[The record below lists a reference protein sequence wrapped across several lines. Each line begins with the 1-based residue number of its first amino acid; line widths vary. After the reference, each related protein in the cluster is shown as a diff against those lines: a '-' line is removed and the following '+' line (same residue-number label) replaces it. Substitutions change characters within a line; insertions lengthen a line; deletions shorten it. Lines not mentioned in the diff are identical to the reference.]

1 MPPLAFKSGRFC
13 LFKTQLIEMEKLFKW
28 ASSTFALLP
37 GVAIIVTNLGTPPGI
52 SKVLLGGIIEAC
64 GAFTLLTLNHRK
76 VALSKIDQRKRKR
89 AAITFFILFF

>member
-1 MPPLAFKSGRFC
+1 
-13 LFKTQLIEMEKLFKW
+13 MEKLFKW